1 MCIFM
6 NMCMDMFKIMEVF
19 LLLTACN
26 NILADKILR
35 ADFFFLISLFGKSG
49 NGSAVIWHLISSAGV
64 CLKKDYFDFCFVLG
78 EAGLQEIF

>member
-1 MCIFM
+1 MCVYMSMFVCALWHVWGGTCVCIFM

-35 ADFFFLISLFGKSG
+35 ADFFFINL
-49 NGSAVIWHLISSAGV
+49 VIW
-64 CLKKDYFDFCFVLG
+64 K
-78 EAGLQEIF
+78 ER